1 MRGDTIKN
9 LEQGESNKDMESLK
23 ILYKVGPG
31 PSSSHTIG
39 PMRAAQNFLATYPAA
54 DHFEVE
60 LWGSLAAT
68 GKGHLTDYI
77 IHKTFSEANKK
88 AVVLFKPEILHDFHT
103 NGMLFK
109 AYAFNETLLG
119 EDMIFSVGGGNLLHV
134 GESRGGAVDTYPF
147 NTFSEMMVTCKKDN
161 ISLWELA
168 VRYEGEEVL
177 SFLDQEIWQ
186 VIKDAVKT
194 GLAAT
199 EVLPGTLKLE
209 RRAKKFIEKSR
220 EQKDAQ
226 MRETGELF
234 AYALAVSEENAAGS
248 FVVTTPT
255 CGAAGLLPGVFY
267 FLQQK
272 HGFSD
277 HDISKALAVAGMV
290 GIVIKKNASVSGAEA
305 GCQAEVGSACSMAA
319 AGAAYLL
326 NCTLEQIEYAAEIGM
341 EHHLGLTCDPVD
353 GLVQIPCVERNA
365 IGAKRALDAVSYA
378 MYATGGH
385 KISFDTVVATMWETG
400 LNLRPEYKE
409 TSLGGLAK
417 AFMKGS

>member
-1 MRGDTIKN
+1 
-9 LEQGESNKDMESLK
+9 
-23 ILYKVGPG
+23 
-31 PSSSHTIG
+31 
-39 PMRAAQNFLATYPAA
+39 MRAAQNFLATYPSAH
-54 DHFEVE
+54 HFEAE

-77 IHKTFSEANKK
+77 INKTFTEAGKTVNI
-88 AVVLFKPEILHDFHT
+88 VFKPEILHEFHT

-109 AYAFNETLLG
+109 AFDANQTLLG

-134 GESRGGAVDTYPF
+134 GESRGGAVATYPF
-147 NTFSEMMVTCKKDN
+147 NTFSEMMAVCKNDN

-168 VRYEGEEVL
+168 VRYEGEEIL
-177 SFLDQEIWQ
+177 TFLDQEIWQ
-186 VIKDAVKT
+186 VIKEAVKT
-194 GLAAT
+194 GLATT
-199 EVLPGTLKLE
+199 EILPGSLKME
-209 RRAKKFIEKSR
+209 RRAKTFIEQSR
-220 EQKDAQ
+220 EQKDPQ
-226 MRETGELF
+226 IRETGELF
-234 AYALAVSEENAAGS
+234 AYALAVSEENAAGA
-248 FVVTTPT
+248 FVVTAPT

-277 HDISKALAVAGMV
+277 HEISKALAVAGMA

-326 NCTLEQIEYAAEIGM
+326 GCTLDQIEYAAEIAM

-365 IGAKRALDAVSYA
+365 IGAKRALDAVVYA

-385 KISFDTVVATMWETG
+385 KVSFDTVVLTMWETG

-417 AFMKGS
+417 AFLRGS